1 MDFKSFFDRIPQKKV
16 VALSATALIVAGGCW
31 QIYNVL
37 ANKPQPAK
45 VIPLVRTITVGEM
58 STITSDVYPGEVRG
72 RYESNLAF
80 QVSGKINNRY
90 VNIGDTVTAGQILM
104 TIDPK
109 DINQA
114 LEASQAQLASA
125 IANQKLASDNAE
137 RFTKLYKGGAVSQA
151 IYDQYQTQLDAANAT
166 LRQAQAQ
173 TTVNQNQ
180 IEYTK
185 LRSDAN
191 GVVANI
197 IGEIGQVTA
206 AGSPL
211 VTVVQNG
218 EREVQIHV
226 PEGKLSALK
235 LGQMAFVTFWALPD
249 AQATGTISEI
259 APMAD
264 AITKTYRVRVALKDM
279 PAEAKLGMTAKVA
292 IRNGQEEH
300 FLLPATA
307 IYQTDEQAKVWLV
320 KDNKAELANITI
332 AGYSDNNVIVAEG
345 VKQGDVI
352 VTAGLNKLVPNQTV
366 RLMESGD
373 GK

>member
-1 MDFKSFFDRIPQKKV
+1 MTFKSFFENMPQKKV
-16 VALSATALIVAGGCW
+16 VALSASALILAAGW
-31 QIYNVL
+31 QLYSVI
-37 ANKPQPAK
+37 ATKPQPAK

-58 STITSDVYPGEVRG
+58 STITTDVYPGEVRG

-80 QVSGKINNRY
+80 QVAGKINNRY
-90 VNIGDTVTAGQILM
+90 VNIGDKVTAGQVLM

-109 DINQA
+109 DIDQA
-114 LEASQAQLASA
+114 LAASQAQLASA
-125 IANQKLASDNAE
+125 IANQKLATDNAE

-151 IYDQYQTQLDAANAT
+151 VYDQYQTQLDAANAT

-173 TTVNQNQ
+173 ATVDLNKT
-180 IEYTK
+180 EYTK

-206 AGSPL
+206 AGNPL

-218 EREVQIHV
+218 EREVQINV
-226 PEGKLSALK
+226 PESKLSALE
-235 LGQMAFVTFWALPD
+235 LGQMAFVNFWALPG

-264 AITKTYRVRVALKDM
+264 ALTKTYRVRVAIKDM
-279 PAEAKLGMTAKVA
+279 PAEAKLGMTAKVTFS
-292 IRNGQEEH
+292 NGKAEH
-300 FLLPATA
+300 FLLPSTA
-307 IYQTDEQAKVWLV
+307 IYQTDKQAKVWLV
-320 KDNKAELANITI
+320 KDNKANLADISI
-332 AGYSDNNVIVAEG
+332 AGYSDNNVIVASG
-345 VKQGDVI
+345 LKAGDLV
-352 VTAGLNKLVPNQTV
+352 VTAGINKLVPDQSV

-373 GK
+373 SK

>member
-1 MDFKSFFDRIPQKKV
+1 MTFKTFFENMPQKKV
-16 VALSATALIVAGGCW
+16 VALSASALILAAGW
-31 QIYNVL
+31 QLYSVI
-37 ANKPQPAK
+37 ATKPQPAK

-58 STITSDVYPGEVRG
+58 STITTDVYPGEVRG

-80 QVSGKINNRY
+80 QVAGKINNRY
-90 VNIGDTVTAGQILM
+90 VNIGDKVTAGQVLM

-109 DINQA
+109 DIDQA
-114 LEASQAQLASA
+114 LAASQAQLASA
-125 IANQKLASDNAE
+125 IANQKLAADNAE

-151 IYDQYQTQLDAANAT
+151 VYDQYQTQLDAANAT

-173 TTVNQNQ
+173 ATVDLNKT
-180 IEYTK
+180 EYTK

-206 AGSPL
+206 AGNPL

-218 EREVQIHV
+218 EREVQINV
-226 PEGKLSALK
+226 PESKLSALE
-235 LGQMAFVTFWALPD
+235 LGQMAFVNFWALPG

-264 AITKTYRVRVALKDM
+264 TLTKTYRVRVAIKDM
-279 PAEAKLGMTAKVA
+279 PAEAKLGMTAKVTFY
-292 IRNGQEEH
+292 NGKAEH

-307 IYQTDEQAKVWLV
+307 IYQTDKQAKVWLV
-320 KDNKAELANITI
+320 KDNKANLADISI
-332 AGYSDNNVIVAEG
+332 AGYSDNNVIVASG
-345 VKQGDVI
+345 LKAGDVV
-352 VTAGLNKLVPNQTV
+352 VTAGINKLVPDQSV

-373 GK
+373 SK

>member
-1 MDFKSFFDRIPQKKV
+1 MTFKSFFENMPQKKV
-16 VALSATALIVAGGCW
+16 VALSASALILAAGW
-31 QIYNVL
+31 QLYNVI
-37 ANKPQPAK
+37 ATKPQPAK

-58 STITSDVYPGEVRG
+58 STITTDVYPGEVRG

-80 QVSGKINNRY
+80 LVAGKINNRY
-90 VNIGDTVTAGQILM
+90 VNIGDKVTAGQVLM

-109 DINQA
+109 DIDQA
-114 LEASQAQLASA
+114 LAASQAQLASA
-125 IANQKLASDNAE
+125 IANQKLAADNAE

-151 IYDQYQTQLDAANAT
+151 VYDQYQTQLDAANAT

-173 TTVNQNQ
+173 TTVDLNKT
-180 IEYTK
+180 EYTK

-206 AGSPL
+206 AGNPL

-218 EREVQIHV
+218 EREVQINV
-226 PEGKLSALK
+226 PESKLSALE
-235 LGQMAFVTFWALPD
+235 LGQMAFVNFWALPG

-264 AITKTYRVRVALKDM
+264 ALTKTYRVRVAIKDM
-279 PAEAKLGMTAKVA
+279 PAEAKLGMTAKVTFN
-292 IRNGQEEH
+292 NGKAEH

-307 IYQTDEQAKVWLV
+307 IYQTDKQAKVWLV
-320 KDNKAELANITI
+320 KDNKANLADISI
-332 AGYSDNNVIVAEG
+332 AGYSDNNVIVVSGLKA
-345 VKQGDVI
+345 GDVV
-352 VTAGLNKLVPNQTV
+352 VTAGINKLVPDQSV

-373 GK
+373 SK

>member
-1 MDFKSFFDRIPQKKV
+1 MDIKTFLEKVPQKKV
-16 VALSATALIVAGGCW
+16 IALSTSALIIAAGW
-31 QIYNVL
+31 QLYNVM
-37 ANKPQPAK
+37 ATKPQPTK

-58 STITSDVYPGEVRG
+58 STITTDVYPGEVRG

-90 VNIGDTVTAGQILM
+90 VNIGDTVTAGQVLM

-109 DINQA
+109 DIDQA
-114 LEASQAQLASA
+114 LAASEAQLSSA
-125 IANQKLASDNAE
+125 IAAQKLAADNAE
-137 RFTKLYKGGAVSQA
+137 RFSKLYKGGAISQA
-151 IYDQYQTQLDAANAT
+151 VYDQYQTQLDAANAT

-173 TTVNQNQ
+173 ATVNRNQ
-180 IEYTK
+180 TEYTK

-218 EREVQIHV
+218 EREVQINV
-226 PEGKLSALK
+226 PESKLSALK
-235 LGQMAFVTFWALPD
+235 LGQMAFVTFWALPNV
-249 AQATGTISEI
+249 QATGTVSEI
-259 APMAD
+259 APMSD
-264 AITKTYRVRVALKDM
+264 TLTKTYRVRVALDNM
-279 PAEAKLGMTAKVA
+279 PQEAKLGMTAKVVLH
-292 IRNGQEEH
+292 NGKEEH

-307 IYQTDEQAKVWLV
+307 IYQTNEQAKVWLV
-320 KDNKAELANITI
+320 KDNKANLADITI
-332 AGYSDNNVIVAEG
+332 AGYSGNEVVVASG
-345 VKQGDVI
+345 LNRGDKV
-352 VTAGLNKLVPNQTV
+352 VTAGLNKLVPNQDV

>member
-1 MDFKSFFDRIPQKKV
+1 MTIKSFFESIPQKKV
-16 VALSATALIVAGGCW
+16 VALSASALIIAAGW
-31 QIYNVL
+31 QLYNVI
-37 ANKPQPAK
+37 ATKPQPAK

-58 STITSDVYPGEVRG
+58 STITTDVYPGEVRG

-90 VNIGDTVTAGQILM
+90 VNIGDTVTAGQVLM

-109 DINQA
+109 DINQT

-125 IANQKLASDNAE
+125 IANQKLAADNAE

-151 IYDQYQTQLDAANAT
+151 VYDQYQTQLEAADAA

-173 TTVNQNQ
+173 ANVNLNQ
-180 IEYTK
+180 TEYTK

-206 AGSPL
+206 AGNPL

-218 EREVQIHV
+218 EREVQINV

-235 LGQMAFVTFWALPD
+235 LGQMAFVNFWALPD
-249 AQATGTISEI
+249 AKATGTISEI
-259 APMAD
+259 APMSD
-264 AITKTYRVRVALKDM
+264 PITKTYRVRVAIDNM
-279 PAEAKLGMTAKVA
+279 PQEAKLGMTAKVVFN
-292 IRNGQEEH
+292 NGKAEH

-307 IYQTDEQAKVWLV
+307 IYQTNDQAKVWLV
-320 KDNKAELANITI
+320 KDNKANLADIAI
-332 AGYSDNNVIVAEG
+332 AGYADNNVIISSGLQA
-345 VKQGDVI
+345 GDVV
-352 VTAGLNKLVPNQTV
+352 VTAGLNKLVPDQTV